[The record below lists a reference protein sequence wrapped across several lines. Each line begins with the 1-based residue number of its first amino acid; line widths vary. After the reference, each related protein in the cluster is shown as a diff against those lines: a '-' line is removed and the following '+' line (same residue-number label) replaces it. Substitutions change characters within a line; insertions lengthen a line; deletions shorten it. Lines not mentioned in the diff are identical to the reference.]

1 MTQQRILKS
10 CRAAMPAAL
19 LMLGSAAMTFPAA
32 VLTPAFAEEQQAQ
45 SQVTGLVTDQ
55 DKQPLIGVTVQVVG
69 TTTMA
74 VTDLDGMF
82 KIMAPSRSNTMLEF
96 TYLGY
101 KKKQVKVNGA
111 KLLNVVLEEEASEF
125 EEVVGEAENGMK
137 ALEKYSIEKIVS
149 QLLSHYEE
157 ISR

>member
-1 MTQQRILKS
+1 MTKQRILKS
-10 CRAAMPAAL
+10 CRAAMH
-19 LMLGSAAMTFPAA
+19 AAMLMFGTAAMLFPAA
-32 VLTPAFAEEQQAQ
+32 ALTPAYADVEQAQ

-111 KLLNVVLEEEASEF
+111 KILQVQMEEDTNEMN
-125 EEVVGEAENGMK
+125 EVVVTGYSSQKK
-137 ALEKYSIEKIVS
+137 ASIIGSIETIKPAEL
-149 QLLSHYEE
+149 QF
-157 ISR
+157 